1 MNVSDHQPDE
11 EAHDIVH
18 DLQGQVP
25 MAQGS
30 IDSMQVTGAV
40 NEPDMSDQY
49 GRRRSQSNTQIGKGS
64 GYRSRENEGIGSL
77 KDIDEM
83 RFSNVDAGEDVE
95 EFSYPDRQVR
105 QVVGYVVN
113 MEASYQE
120 FNSHIYECNLDFKEN
135 IIRQVQTM
143 KLRDTSEL
151 N

>member
-49 GRRRSQSNTQIGKGS
+49 GRRRSQSNT
-64 GYRSRENEGIGSL
+64 
-77 KDIDEM
+77 
-83 RFSNVDAGEDVE
+83 
-95 EFSYPDRQVR
+95 
-105 QVVGYVVN
+105 
-113 MEASYQE
+113 
-120 FNSHIYECNLDFKEN
+120 
-135 IIRQVQTM
+135 
-143 KLRDTSEL
+143 
-151 N
+151 